1 MNCFE
6 CQIDSGRITTAAGI
20 CSACGAAV
28 CVEHATMDAV
38 QVEVISVGNPSVQL
52 LPGRLLHC
60 STCHAAIG
68 RADARG
74 HAGVLTAA

>member
-6 CQIDSGRITTAAGI
+6 CQIDSGRISTATGI

-28 CVEHATMDAV
+28 CVEHTTIDAV
-38 QVEVISVGNPSVQL
+38 RVEVTSVGNPSVQL

-60 STCHAAIG
+60 STCHGAIG
-68 RADARG
+68 QVAARPY
-74 HAGVLTAA
+74 AGVLTNA